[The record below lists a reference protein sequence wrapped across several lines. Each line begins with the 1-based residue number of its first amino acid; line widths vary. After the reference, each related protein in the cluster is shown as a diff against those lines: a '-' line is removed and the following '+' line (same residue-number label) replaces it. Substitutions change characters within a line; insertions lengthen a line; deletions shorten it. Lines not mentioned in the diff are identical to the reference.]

1 MLGTTLGVLFGIAA
15 CALLHWLFPV
25 AVSTHVVDVAI
36 VAACG
41 IVGMGLDVRNRT
53 KK

>member
-15 CALLHWLFPV
+15 CALLHWLFP
-25 AVSTHVVDVAI
+25 AAAGTHAVDVAI

-41 IVGMGLDVRNRT
+41 IVGMGFGVRSGT

>member
-15 CALLHWLFPV
+15 CALLHWLLPSAAGTH
-25 AVSTHVVDVAI
+25 AVDAAI

-41 IVGMGLDVRNRT
+41 IVGMGLDVRSGS